1 MSPGLLEYSCIFEK
15 IQKIQSGEIHLKE
28 NVKSFLDRIES
39 LKDLNAF
46 NFVFNQDSLTQ
57 ADIIEDKIKQ
67 GKAGKL
73 AGMVIAIKDVLSIKD
88 KPLTCSSAILKD
100 FTSIYTATAVQKLID
115 EDAIIIGKTNC
126 DEFAMGSSNENSA
139 FGNVLNPIDKTR
151 VPGGSSG
158 GSAAAVAAH
167 LCDAALGT
175 DTGGSIRQPASFCG
189 VYGIKPSYG
198 RVSRYG
204 LTAFASSFD
213 SIGCFANSVEDLAAI
228 MEVMSG
234 KDERD
239 STSSANPVPEYSKE
253 LLSSPTAGV
262 LLPIHRDNRGS
273 QDSGSQ
279 HNFTIGIAKE
289 YFGPGLSHEIK
300 AAVEDLLDKLKAKGF
315 KTEAIHLP
323 HSKYTIAAYYIL
335 TTAEASS
342 NLARYDGAKYGYR
355 SKESSSLLGM
365 YKNSRSEGF
374 GAEVKR
380 RIMLGTYVLSAGYY
394 DAYYRKAQKVR
405 RLIKSDFD
413 DAFEKVDVILTP
425 TTPTTAF
432 KIGENIQ
439 DPLQMYLNDI
449 YTTAANLAGIP
460 GMNIPIGKDSLGLPI
475 GAQIQAAQFNESKL
489 FQLAK
494 FIESGL

>member
-1 MSPGLLEYSCIFEK
+1 MLQYSCISDK
-15 IQKIQSGEIHLKE
+15 IKKIHSGEINLTE
-28 NVKSFLDRIES
+28 NVLYFLDRIEKN
-39 LKDLNAF
+39 KDLNAF
-46 NFVFNQDSLTQ
+46 NFVFNEDSLIQSKT
-57 ADIIEDKIKQ
+57 IENKIKQ
-67 GKAGKL
+67 GSAGKL
-73 AGMVIAIKDVLSIKD
+73 AGMVIAVKDVISIKN
-88 KPLTCSSAILKD
+88 KPLTCSSSILKN
-100 FTSIYTATAVQKLID
+100 FSSVYSATVIQKLID
-115 EDAIIIGKTNC
+115 QDAIIIGKTNC

-139 FGNVLNPIDKTR
+139 FGNVLNPYDKTR

-158 GSAAAVAAH
+158 GSAAAVAGL
-167 LCDAALGT
+167 LCDTALGT

-189 VYGIKPSYG
+189 VYGIKPTYG

-213 SIGCFANSVEDLAAI
+213 SIGCFGNNVSDLAAV
-228 MEVMSG
+228 MEVISG
-234 KDERD
+234 NDEHD

-253 LLSSPTAGV
+253 LEFSDP
-262 LLPIHRDNRGS
+262 LPSTD
-273 QDSGSQ
+273 
-279 HNFTIGIAKE
+279 FTIGIADE
-289 YFGPGLSHEIK
+289 YFGPGLSSDIK
-300 AAVEDLLDKLKAKGF
+300 SAVENLLSKLQNKGF
-315 KTEAIHLP
+315 KSKIIHLP

-342 NLARYDGAKYGYR
+342 NLARYDGAKYGFR
-355 SKESSSLLGM
+355 SNDSSSLLNM

-374 GAEVKR
+374 GNEVKR

-394 DAYYRKAQKVR
+394 DAYYKKAQKVR

-413 DAFEKVDVILTP
+413 NAFENVDIILTP

-489 FQLAK
+489 FKLAK
-494 FIESGL
+494 FIESGI